1 MIYNNPQLVHI
12 VQQVVEV
19 AGTLAFAVSGIRH
32 AAAKHFDWFGG
43 YVCGIAVAIGGGT
56 IRDLILGVP
65 PFWTTDISYL
75 LFTGLALLLTI
86 ASRKMMKKLDNAWF
100 VFDTLG
106 LAAFTIAG
114 LQKTVELGHP
124 FWMAIVLGCIT
135 GVAGGVI
142 RDVLLNNVPVIFH
155 KEIYAMASVA
165 GGLLYWLL
173 YSISFSL
180 PFVVIATFLF
190 ICVIRFLAVY
200 YHLSLPTLHDER

>member
-1 MIYNNPQLVHI
+1 MIYNDPQLVHI